1 MWENKVAIVTGAA
14 SGIGY
19 LTAERF
25 AKNGVRVALMD
36 VNPTTVEAAAEKI
49 RQQGGC
55 ADAYTA
61 DIRDYSAVEAA
72 VNETFQKYGRL
83 DIIVNCAGGASSR
96 VFGRTETFRDMPIE
110 VLDWGVDV
118 NLKGQIYMARAGIG
132 YMMDQG
138 SGVIINLGSV
148 VGQTGGTSID
158 YSAAK
163 SGAMNGL
170 TKSLA
175 LYGAPYGV
183 RVCCV
188 TPGPVLTR
196 PGMAKM
202 KTLLGR
208 AAQPEEIVD
217 LIEYLSS
224 DKAAFITGTNY
235 LIDGG
240 RSCGAKD

>member
-1 MWENKVAIVTGAA
+1 MQKKVAIITGAA

-25 AKNGVRVALMD
+25 ALNGMRVALMD
-36 VNPTTVEAAAEKI
+36 VNPDAVEAAAEKI

-55 ADAYTA
+55 ADAYAA
-61 DIRDYSAVEAA
+61 DIRDYAAVEAA
-72 VNETFQKYGRL
+72 VNGTYQKYSRL
-83 DIIVNCAGGASSR
+83 DIIVNCAGGASNR
-96 VFGRTETFRDMPIE
+96 VFGRKEGFRDLPIE
-110 VLDWGVDV
+110 VLDWGIDV
-118 NLKGQIYMARAGIG
+118 NLKGQLYMVRAGIG

-148 VGQTGGTSID
+148 VGQTGGTSVD

-202 KTLLGR
+202 KTPLGR
-208 AAQPEEIVD
+208 AAQPVEIVN

-224 DKAAFITGTNY
+224 DKAGFITGTDY

-240 RSCGAKD
+240 RSCGGMG

>member
-1 MWENKVAIVTGAA
+1 
-14 SGIGY
+14 
-19 LTAERF
+19 
-25 AKNGVRVALMD
+25 
-36 VNPTTVEAAAEKI
+36 
-49 RQQGGC
+49 
-55 ADAYTA
+55 
-61 DIRDYSAVEAA
+61 
-72 VNETFQKYGRL
+72 
-83 DIIVNCAGGASSR
+83 
-96 VFGRTETFRDMPIE
+96 MPIE

-118 NLKGQIYMARAGIG
+118 NLKGQIYTARAGIG

-196 PGMAKM
+196 KEMANM
-202 KTLLGR
+202 KTPLGR

-224 DKAAFITGTNY
+224 DKAGFITGTNY